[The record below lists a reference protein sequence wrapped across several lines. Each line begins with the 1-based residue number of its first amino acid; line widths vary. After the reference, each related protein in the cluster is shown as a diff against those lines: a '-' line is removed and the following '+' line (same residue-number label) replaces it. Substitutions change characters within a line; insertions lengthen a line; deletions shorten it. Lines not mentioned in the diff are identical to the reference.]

1 MVSVLLK
8 ALGAILVKLFAA
20 MATEVLLEWLLFKV
34 AQLLVDSTKTKHD
47 NEFLKKLKE
56 AYEEGKEDK

>member
-8 ALGAILVKLFAA
+8 ALSAIILKLFAA

-34 AQLLVDSTKTKHD
+34 AKLIVDSTETKHD
-47 NEFLKKLKE
+47 NEFLIKLKE
-56 AYEEGKEDK
+56 TYEKGKETK

>member
-47 NEFLKKLKE
+47 NDLDNQ
-56 AYEEGKEDK
+56 AAN